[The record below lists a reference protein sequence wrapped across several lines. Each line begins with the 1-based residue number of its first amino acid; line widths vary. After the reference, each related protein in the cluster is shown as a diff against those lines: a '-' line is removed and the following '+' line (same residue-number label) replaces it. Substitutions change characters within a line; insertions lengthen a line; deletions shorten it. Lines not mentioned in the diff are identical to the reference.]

1 MTTKPVKGIKIEKDA
16 KGKPVG
22 IKRVYT
28 YDASK
33 KRRIAKEMQAKDGKA
48 RKVVSPARARAKA
61 GRGR

>member
-22 IKRVYT
+22 VKRVHV

-33 KRRIAKEMQAKDGKA
+33 RRKIAKSKAK
-48 RKVVSPARARAKA
+48 RVVSPAKARAA
-61 GRGR
+61 R